1 MRQMKL
7 LSSVLVLFFT
17 LAVSA
22 QNAESL
28 LTEDILS
35 SQKTLTHPVR
45 LYNYFQVTELWAG
58 LNSSAGRLS
67 FTQNYLSA
75 RAGQFWDAQFTND
88 SKTSYASGPGLYL
101 AIDPYISSGYGN
113 SYVELTVP
121 AGTRFIN
128 VVRKVPVRR
137 QTTEALVAE
146 GIIQRSQINELF
158 GNGFYRDTLRV
169 MVLPVHQRFRQ
180 LVQEIFRK
188 NGIQFVEYNFN
199 TSLAG
204 FCRRHSYSAFLYV
217 GIPNAATPLQ
227 PRIDPAFTSV
237 MLHSDAHQMAA
248 LTEPEVQ
255 QKSRITRFRHFLYEI
270 SEILK
275 QRRTLTRDFMLSRYT
290 DDEMN
295 QLRRHTY
302 SCEN

>member
-1 MRQMKL
+1 MKL
-7 LSSVLVLFFT
+7 LSSVFVL
-17 LAVSA
+17 LLSLSVSA
-22 QNAESL
+22 QNAETL
-28 LTEDILS
+28 LTEDIMS
-35 SQKTLTHPVR
+35 SQKTLTRPVR

-58 LNSSAGRLS
+58 LNTPAGRLA
-67 FTQNYLSA
+67 FTQNYLTA
-75 RAGQFWDAQFTND
+75 RAAQFWDPQFNND

-113 SYVELTVP
+113 SFVELTLP

-128 VVRKVPVRR
+128 VVRKVDVRR
-137 QTTEALVAE
+137 QTIQALVAE
-146 GIIQRSQINELF
+146 GIIQNAHTTELF
-158 GNGFYRDTLRV
+158 SNGFFRDTLRV
-169 MVLPVHQRFRQ
+169 MVLPQHQKFRQ

-188 NGIQFVEYNFN
+188 NQIQFVEYNFN

-204 FCRRHSYSAFLYV
+204 FCRRHGYSAFLYV
-217 GIPNAATPLQ
+217 GIPNAANPLQ
-227 PRIDPAFTSV
+227 PRIDGAFTSV

-248 LTEPEVQ
+248 LTNPEVE
-255 QKSRITRFRHFLYEI
+255 QKSRIVRFRRFLYEI

-275 QRRTLTRDFMLSRYT
+275 QKRTLTRDFMLSRYT

-295 QLRRHTY
+295 ELRGYTF